1 SPTTN
6 YGTSATL
13 QAGGGAGT
21 EVNSYIRFNASGIRG
36 AIQSVK
42 LRVFCTTNGTVNGPA
57 AYLADNNWIESGT
70 GGVTWNT
77 KPALLSGI
85 ADNVGAFGTSTW
97 VEYNVTSLV
106 TGNGAYTFALVA
118 DSTDGVTFS
127 ARKGATPPQLVFN
140 IQIASTGTATLTP
153 TSTAIFTPTPT
164 NTLTSTSTPTNT
176 ST

>member
-97 VEYNVTSLV
+97 VEYNVTALV
-106 TGNGAYTFALVA
+106 TGNGTYTFALVA
-118 DSTDGVTFS
+118 DSTDGAEFS
-127 ARKGATPPQLVFN
+127 SREGSFPAQLVVTYAVT
-140 IQIASTGTATLTP
+140 ISTP
-153 TSTAIFTPTPT
+153 THTPSP
-164 NTLTSTSTPTNT
+164 NHTSTPTASETGIPTATKT
-176 ST
+176 SFPTF